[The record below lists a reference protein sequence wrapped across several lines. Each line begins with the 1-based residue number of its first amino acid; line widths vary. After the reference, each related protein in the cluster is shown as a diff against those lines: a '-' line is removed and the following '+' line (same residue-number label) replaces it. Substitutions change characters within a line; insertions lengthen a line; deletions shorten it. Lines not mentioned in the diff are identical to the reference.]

1 MCAIP
6 VLGLSVSVAKGLVYY
21 WDDTNSSNG
30 QGCFN
35 YSFIVWSPIPHHSW
49 TTPLPRPYLVCV
61 WLHLS
66 FDIKEIIVY
75 SYINQL
81 IAFHK
86 KRILL
91 QLLLHVFVRE
101 AKKEEEKRQLKST
114 IQNKKSDVVA
124 SLPRM

>member
-1 MCAIP
+1 MATETDKPKTGIAHIYVFDFDFVFGNLAP
-6 VLGLSVSVAKGLVYY
+6 H
-21 WDDTNSSNG
+21 
-30 QGCFN
+30 QM
-35 YSFIVWSPIPHHSW
+35 SP
-49 TTPLPRPYLVCV
+49 
-61 WLHLS
+61 
-66 FDIKEIIVY
+66 
-75 SYINQL
+75 
-81 IAFHK
+81 AFHK